1 VKHNGVMGPFSFTPD
16 RDPADTSGVVVIEMK
31 GGKFQIFK

>member
-1 VKHNGVMGPFSFTPD
+1 VLGSFSFTAD

-31 GGKFQIFK
+31 GGKFGLLP